1 MKTMEDEEEIRDK
14 LRSLGEDALDFPAL
28 SDSLRNEI
36 LARTSRHVRRRP
48 MRRRAMAAGCIVV
61 AYVAGALTTGLVWNG
76 TTAQTFVLPRLADTA
91 KMAVPA
97 KAPPKPSSPTP
108 EQLLAQVPDAG
119 HEEQMRLLREAGD
132 IYLNDYAD
140 MDRALNCYR
149 QVLELGSVY
158 GQPRLNPDD
167 TWLFASLVSSARKE
181 TRHEGKS
188 SS

>member
-1 MKTMEDEEEIRDK
+1 MEDEEEVQDK
-14 LRSLGEDALDFPAL
+14 LRPLGKDAFDFPAL

-48 MRRRAMAAGCIVV
+48 MRRRAMAAGCIVA
-61 AYVAGALTTGLVWNG
+61 AYMAGALTTELFWNR
-76 TTAQTFVLPRLADTA
+76 TTAQEFVLPVLTDTA

-97 KAPPKPSSPTP
+97 EAPPRTRLQNP

-140 MDRALNCYR
+140 MNRALNCYR

-181 TRHEGKS
+181 TRYEGKS